1 MNAIFQGNNTQ
12 EDRKEG
18 IRGRNKSYLELK
30 ENFEYI
36 YEKIPAYYKE
46 LKSLTEEISN
56 LKETIDKH
64 DVANE
69 YIDRVNE
76 YIDRVKGGLD
86 TYMELKGKLEPYLD
100 EPVKIKNI
108 PSEITGIY
116 SNVALSIRNYP
127 TINYSL
133 YRLPSKFK
141 QNSPKK
147 TNQAKDYTLDFHT
160 SLAKIREPVAL
171 ISRKINEIKDYE
183 ETGGKVG
190 EFVEYKP
197 KIMTENLGNT
207 DTPNDSLKKESL
219 KQDKSIKDK
228 DMENLGFYNEG
239 IKLIENIVSLY
250 SSEQAL
256 LNKISDNINIS
267 NGAKVLISFLPTM

>member
-1 MNAIFQGNNTQ
+1 
-12 EDRKEG
+12 
-18 IRGRNKSYLELK
+18 
-30 ENFEYI
+30 
-36 YEKIPAYYKE
+36 
-46 LKSLTEEISN
+46 
-56 LKETIDKH
+56 
-64 DVANE
+64 
-69 YIDRVNE
+69 
-76 YIDRVKGGLD
+76 
-86 TYMELKGKLEPYLD
+86 
-100 EPVKIKNI
+100 
-108 PSEITGIY
+108 
-116 SNVALSIRNYP
+116 
-127 TINYSL
+127 
-133 YRLPSKFK
+133 
-141 QNSPKK
+141 NSPKK

-183 ETGGKVG
+183 ETGGEVG

>member
-171 ISRKINEIKDYE
+171 ISRTINEIKYYE
-183 ETGGKVG
+183 EIGAGFEVD
-190 EFVEYKP
+190 EPVDNKP
-197 KIMTENLGNT
+197 KTIAENF
-207 DTPNDSLKKESL
+207 DTPNDSLKKGSL
-219 KQDKSIKDK
+219 THDKPIKAK
-228 DMENLGFYNEG
+228 NKGNLGLYNEG
-239 IKLIENIVSLY
+239 NNLIENIVGLY
-250 SSEQAL
+250 NSEQAL
-256 LNKISDNINIS
+256 LNTVSDNINIT
-267 NGAKVLISFLPTM
+267 NGAKVLIPFLPTM